1 MKKIRHLIYVVL
13 LIALDQ
19 LTKYFAAT
27 HLKVD
32 GPMQIIPKVFKLYYH
47 ENNGAVWGIMSGKIS
62 FLIIITVII
71 MTGMIYF
78 YLKIPAGKR
87 YDYMRI
93 VLVFLSA
100 GAIGNLIDRSINK
113 YVVDFLYF
121 ELIDFP
127 IFNLADC
134 YVTCSAVLLI
144 VLSLFYY
151 KDDDFAFLN
160 KKEEHKN
167 E

>member
-1 MKKIRHLIYVVL
+1 MKKIRHLIYLLL

-19 LTKYFAAT
+19 ITKYFAAT
-27 HLKVD
+27 QLKIN
-32 GPMQIIPKVFKLYYH
+32 GPVSIIPKVFKLYYH

-62 FLIIITVII
+62 ILIIATIII
-71 MTGMIYF
+71 MAGMIFF
-78 YLKIPAGKR
+78 YLKIPAGRR
-87 YDYMRI
+87 YDIMRI
-93 VLVFLSA
+93 ILVFITA
-100 GAIGNLIDRSINK
+100 GAVGNLIDRCVNK

-134 YVTCSAVLLI
+134 YVTVSAILLI
-144 VLSLFYY
+144 LLSLFYY
-151 KDDDFAFLN
+151 KDEDFPFFN
-160 KKEEHKN
+160 KKEGKN